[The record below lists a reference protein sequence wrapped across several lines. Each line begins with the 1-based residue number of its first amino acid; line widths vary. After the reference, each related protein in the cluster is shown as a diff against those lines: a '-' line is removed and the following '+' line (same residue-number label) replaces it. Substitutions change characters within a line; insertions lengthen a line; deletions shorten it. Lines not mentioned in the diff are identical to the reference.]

1 MADERR
7 PVAPGAAPDP
17 SPEPT
22 PPGLGAGHLKA
33 AAPVVP
39 LAAQVP
45 EVQAPAAAG
54 DAGRFAWPKQPTL
67 LSHKVKRIDGPAKV
81 QGAARYSYDISRP
94 GMLYGRILRSP
105 HAHARVK
112 SLDLSAAQ
120 RMPGVKAV
128 LAHVEPGARLMY
140 QGDEVAAVAAVTEE
154 IAGDAIRAIKV
165 EYEVLPHLA
174 TVDQAIADT
183 APPIFEG
190 GNTRTGGAE
199 EEGDLDAGFK
209 AAAHIVEATYS
220 TQVQTHVCLE
230 THGCVCEWNGDQ
242 LTAWVS
248 TQAVHGTREGFA
260 QALGIPQANVR
271 VITEYMGGGFG
282 SKFGPDVQ
290 GVICARLAK
299 MAGAPVKLMLDRK
312 EEHLA
317 TGNRP
322 SAYARIRAGV
332 AADGTL
338 TAFDAETWGT
348 GGAGAGSGFPLP
360 YIYVFPN
367 RRRVHKDVYINAGQQ
382 RAMRAPGH
390 PQGCFITEVLM
401 DELADKV
408 RMDPVEFRLKNLPPE
423 APNAMWRRYFPMAA
437 ERFGWSRRHPTGDP
451 TPGPIKRGFG
461 CAANRWGGGGRGTR
475 AQCEIHPDGGVVMR
489 CGTQDIGVGTKTLV
503 AMITAE
509 TLGLPLAAV
518 RAEIGD
524 SAFPFSGGSGGS
536 TTAPSVSPA
545 IRVTAVKALEALA
558 ERVAPHLGVA
568 AADLTASEGRVHAK
582 GDPSKGLSWKEA
594 CKLLG
599 TEPISVNGEWQQ
611 GLSASG
617 TSGVQMAEVEVDTE
631 TGVTT
636 IKRILCVQDCGLV
649 VNQLTAESQCYGGIV
664 MGIGFAL
671 FEHRILDRNTGR
683 MVNPNMEW
691 YLVPGMSDIPAI
703 DIVLLNQ
710 PERGVIGIGEPPTI
724 STAAAIAN
732 AVANAVGVRIRSL
745 PITPD
750 KVLAAVELE
759 RSGGTL

>member
-1 MADERR
+1 VADEIR
-7 PVAPGAAPDP
+7 PAAPGGHDP
-17 SPEPT
+17 SPDAA
-22 PPGLGAGHLKA
+22 PPGPRAVHLKA

-67 LSHKVKRIDGPAKV
+67 LSHKVARVDGPAKV
-81 QGAARYSYDISRP
+81 QGAAKYSYDISRP

-112 SLDLSAAQ
+112 SIDLSAAQ
-120 RMPGVKAV
+120 RLPGVRAV
-128 LAHVEPGARLMY
+128 LAHVEPGTRVMY

-165 EYEVLPHLA
+165 DYEVLPHLA
-174 TVDQAIADT
+174 TVEQAMADT

-190 GNTRTGGAE
+190 GNTRSGAAE
-199 EEGDLDAGFK
+199 EEGDLEAGFK

-299 MAGAPVKLMLDRK
+299 QAGAPVKLMLDRK
-312 EEHLA
+312 EEQLA

-408 RMDPVEFRLKNLPPE
+408 RMDPVEFRMKNLPPE

-509 TLGLPLAAV
+509 TLGLPLSAV

-568 AADLTASEGRVHAK
+568 AADLTASQGRVHAK
-582 GDPSKGLSWKEA
+582 GDPSKGLAWKEA

-599 TEPISVNGEWQQ
+599 TEPVSVNGEWQQ

-617 TSGVQMAEVEVDTE
+617 TSGVQMAEVEVDTD

-636 IKRILCVQDCGLV
+636 VKRILCVQDCGLV

-750 KVLAAVELE
+750 KVLAAIELE